1 VEVSLTDPAARWSG
15 HAYLDSNEG
24 DEPVDRGFLEWDWS
38 RAGLADGSTA
48 VVGGWTLWFVLS
60 APAGEDPE
68 ARHDIVRIRLMS
80 MREGQWRDQ
89 FGEKL
94 PHAVTNL
101 LTCASIRLVAAH
113 AGISDVEI
121 KERKLILTRNGKLVM
136 VQGKFPRLNSP
147 LGHKQLEEA
156 LELIRSL

>member
-1 VEVSLTDPAARWSG
+1 MTRKE
-15 HAYLDSNEG
+15 LDE
-24 DEPVDRGFLEWDWS
+24 L
-38 RAGLADGSTA
+38 
-48 VVGGWTLWFVLS
+48 
-60 APAGEDPE
+60 
-68 ARHDIVRIRLMS
+68 
-80 MREGQWRDQ
+80 EGQWRDQ

-101 LTCASIRLVAAH
+101 LTCASIRLAAAH

-136 VQGKFPRLNSP
+136 VQGKFPRLAAT

-156 LELIRSL
+156 LEMVRSL